1 MTRARSAAR
10 PHLSDRLLPTDLPVE
25 DVVGDLRHALASHS
39 SAVLI
44 APPGAGK
51 TTLVPLR
58 LVDEPWVGGRRIV
71 MLEPRRLAARAAA
84 QRMSAMLGEQVGG
97 TVGYQTRD
105 ERRIGAGTRIE
116 VVTEGVLTRRL
127 QNDPSLGNTALV
139 IFDEVHER
147 NVPTDLGL
155 AFLLDARRALG
166 SDTRILAM
174 SATAQVDI
182 FRNALAEAGVPAPLV
197 ESDGRMHPVDV
208 RYVPRQRNDRL
219 ENAVSDAVMTALRDD
234 DGDVLV
240 FLPGI
245 GEINRAADVLRQRVP
260 ANVAVHRLAGALPFG
275 EQDAALSP
283 SDPGHRRIVLSTD
296 IAETSLTVDGVH
308 IVVDAGLARV
318 PRMDVRTGLTEI
330 VTVTSSRASADQRSG
345 RAGRVRPGVAYRLWS
360 RMEDSTRL
368 PHLPAEITQVDLC
381 GPALEIAS
389 WGTPANELTLLDP
402 LPPKSLASAHET
414 LRMLHLVDDSL
425 KPTQLGREVLGL
437 PLHPRL
443 GTMVARNK
451 EMKKQGWIACVV
463 AALLEE
469 RDIMRGRPDELPA
482 DLALR
487 VQIVVGLGGHDA
499 ADRGAVRRVFDAA
512 RDIARRAGI
521 DSDTHVSTDEIDSL
535 TGQVLLA
542 AYPDRLAMARQTAGQ
557 FLMRSGGGAACNPKD
572 SIAREPFIVAADI
585 DGGRGNARLRRGA
598 AVDANHIAPV
608 LGDDVDVESYLTWD
622 KSRDDLVLKVTRK
635 VGSLRIDERDL
646 APVPGDDTTEAL
658 LERVRATSMKVLGG
672 ANDADSLRTRVAFLR
687 HHLGDDWPDLSH
699 RTMLATLD
707 EWLVPFLAGATG
719 RADLQKVDLVLVM
732 QSILGW
738 DKSSQVDR
746 LAPRSYHPPKGRPVE
761 INYADPT
768 VPTISVRVQHL
779 FGVAKHP
786 CVLDGRVPLR
796 IQLLS
801 PADRPIQVTADLPGF
816 WSGSWADVRKD
827 MAGRYPKHDWPVNP
841 NA

>member
-1 MTRARSAAR
+1 M
-10 PHLSDRLLPTDLPVE
+10 SDRLARTDLPVE
-25 DVVGDLRHALASHS
+25 DVIDGLRAALASHS

-58 LVDEPWVGGRRIV
+58 LVDEPWVNGRRIV

-84 QRMSAMLGEQVGG
+84 QRMSAMIGQQVGG
-97 TVGYQTRD
+97 LVGFQTRD
-105 ERRIGAGTRIE
+105 ERRISPDTRIE

-166 SDTRILAM
+166 GDTRILAM

-182 FRNALAEAGVPAPLV
+182 FRNALADGAVPAPLV

-219 ENAVSDAVMTALRDD
+219 ENAVSDTVMTALRDD
-234 DGDVLV
+234 EGDILV

-260 ANVAVHRLAGALPFG
+260 GNVTVHRLAGALPFA
-275 EQDAALSP
+275 EQDEALAAG
-283 SDPGHRRIVLSTD
+283 DPGQRRVVLSTD

-381 GPALEIAS
+381 GVALEIAA
-389 WGTPANELTLLDP
+389 WGTPVEELTLLDP
-402 LPPKSLASAHET
+402 LPAKALASAHET
-414 LRMLHLVDDSL
+414 LRMLHLVDSGL
-425 KPTQLGREVLGL
+425 KPTPLGREVLAL

-443 GTMVARNK
+443 GTMVVRNK
-451 EMKKQGWIACVV
+451 DMKEQGWIACVV

-469 RDIMRGRPDELPA
+469 RDILRGRPDELPS

-487 VQIVVGLGGHDA
+487 VQITVGLGGHDA
-499 ADRGAVRRVFDAA
+499 ADRGAVRRVSGTA
-512 RDIARRAGI
+512 RDIARRARI
-521 DSDTHVSTDEIDSL
+521 DSDTFVGADEIDSL

-557 FLMRSGGGAACNPKD
+557 FLMRGGGGTACSSRD
-572 SIAREPFIVAADI
+572 SLAREPFIVAADI

-598 AVDANHIAPV
+598 AVDAAHIAPV
-608 LGDDVDVESYLTWD
+608 LGDDVDVESWLTWD
-622 KSRDDLVLKVTRK
+622 KSRDDLVLKVTRR
-635 VGSLRIDERDL
+635 VGALRIDERDL
-646 APVPGDDTTEAL
+646 APVPGADTTAAL
-658 LERVRATSMKVLGG
+658 LERVRATSMRALGG
-672 ANDADSLRTRVAFLR
+672 ANEADSLRVRVAFLR
-687 HHLGDDWPDLSH
+687 HHLGEAWPDLSH

-707 EWLVPFLAGATG
+707 DWLVPFLAGATG

-732 QSILGW
+732 QSVLGW
-738 DKSSQVDR
+738 DKSADVDR
-746 LAPRSYHPPKGRPVE
+746 LAPRSYHPPRGRAAD
-761 INYADPT
+761 INYADPG
-768 VPTISVRVQHL
+768 VPTVSVRVQHL
-779 FGVAKHP
+779 FGVTSHP
-786 CVLDGRVPLR
+786 TVLDGRVPLR

-801 PADRPIQVTADLPGF
+801 PADRPIQVTSDLPGF
-816 WSGSWADVRKD
+816 WSGTWADVRKD